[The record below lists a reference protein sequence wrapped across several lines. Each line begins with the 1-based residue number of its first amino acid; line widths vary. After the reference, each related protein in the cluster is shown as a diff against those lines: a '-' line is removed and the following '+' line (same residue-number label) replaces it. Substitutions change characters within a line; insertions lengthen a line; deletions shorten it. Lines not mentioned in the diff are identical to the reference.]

1 MTDIAGASG
10 APEESPAPDRDDAPA
25 DRLKVGVPREADPAE
40 RRVALVPD
48 WAAKLIAA
56 GLQVLVESG
65 AGAGSWFGDEAYAV
79 AGATVV
85 SADELYA
92 AADVLLEVGRPGE
105 DSLDRLRAGQTV
117 IGMLQP
123 LIDPGYA
130 ADIAGRG
137 VTAVSLDNLPRT
149 LSRAQSMDALSSQAS
164 VAGYKAVLVAAN
176 AFGRYFPLLMTAAG
190 TAKPAEVLVL
200 GAGVAGLQAIGTAR
214 RLGAVVRGYDV
225 RPETK
230 DQIASLGARFVELK
244 SVAAGS
250 GEGGYARALTAEEQQ
265 ALQEELNGHIAQHD
279 VVITTAQVPGRRPPL
294 LVTGAAVAAMR
305 AGSVIID
312 MAASALGGNVELSR
326 PSETVVTENGV
337 TVIGAENLPST
348 MPTGASAAYAHN
360 ICSLLLH
367 MVQDGRLVIDLED
380 EIQAGVVVAH
390 DGKIVHKPTAELIEA
405 RNANGGATG
414 AHGASH

>member
-137 VTAVSLDNLPRT
+137 VTAVSLDDLPRT

-230 DQIASLGARFVELK
+230 DQVESLGARFVELK

-250 GEGGYARALTAEEQQ
+250 GEGRLR
-265 ALQEELNGHIAQHD
+265 
-279 VVITTAQVPGRRPPL
+279 PGAHRR
-294 LVTGAAVAAMR
+294 GAA
-305 AGSVIID
+305 
-312 MAASALGGNVELSR
+312 
-326 PSETVVTENGV
+326 
-337 TVIGAENLPST
+337 
-348 MPTGASAAYAHN
+348 GASRR
-360 ICSLLLH
+360 S
-367 MVQDGRLVIDLED
+367 
-380 EIQAGVVVAH
+380 
-390 DGKIVHKPTAELIEA
+390 
-405 RNANGGATG
+405 
-414 AHGASH
+414 